1 MVFHVHALGRHTHR
15 HAARHALTCRRD
27 EALKQQAEHE
37 EPWGEGSLTFSHVSE
52 QRAAAVLPK
61 LPLD

>member
-1 MVFHVHALGRHTHR
+1 MFTLSAAARTAMPPAMLS
-15 HAARHALTCRRD
+15 HAAETRPSNSKLNMKNH
-27 EALKQQAEHE
+27 
-37 EPWGEGSLTFSHVSE
+37 GERGSLTFSHVSE